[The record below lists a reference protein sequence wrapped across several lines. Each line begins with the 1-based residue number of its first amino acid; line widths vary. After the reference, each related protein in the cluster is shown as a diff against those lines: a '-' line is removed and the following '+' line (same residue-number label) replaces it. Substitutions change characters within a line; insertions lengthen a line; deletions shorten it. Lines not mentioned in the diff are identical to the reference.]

1 MSETC
6 NCPTLATRSTHCPHR
21 PRCSIQHLGGLV
33 CGGELGTA
41 SVMYRPIADVGQARG
56 LTRFLTV
63 ARATAAASVHA

>member
-1 MSETC
+1 MPQQLGYPE
-6 NCPTLATRSTHCPHR
+6 LAGSDLTAFE
-21 PRCSIQHLGGLV
+21 HLKGLV
-33 CGGELGTA
+33 GGGELGTA